1 MLAFVEEKT
10 KHFHIIKVGKS
21 KYLRWVK
28 EVHQL
33 GILRE
38 VVKKLILRTKVFQT
52 CFLIKPRVMAYL
64 EGLQRKCILEGHIP
78 LGIKGEHLFLKIDRL
93 MT

>member
-21 KYLRWVK
+21 KDLRWVR
-28 EVHQL
+28 EVHKL

-38 VVKKLILRTKVFQT
+38 VVKKLILQTNVFQT
-52 CFLIKPRVMAYL
+52 HSLIKPRVMAYL
-64 EGLQRKCILEGHIP
+64 EGLQ
-78 LGIKGEHLFLKIDRL
+78 
-93 MT
+93 